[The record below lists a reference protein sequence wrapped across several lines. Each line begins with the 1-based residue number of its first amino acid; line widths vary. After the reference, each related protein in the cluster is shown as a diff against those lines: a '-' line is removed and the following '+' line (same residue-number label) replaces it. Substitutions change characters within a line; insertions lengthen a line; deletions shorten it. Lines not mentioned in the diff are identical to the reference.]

1 MNRPANP
8 PAEQGFLFSRRGD
21 YWIIQNRGQA
31 AFLKT
36 SRGLDYLALLLRNPG
51 REFHVMEL
59 VGQVMGKS
67 WILGRA
73 GRVIDAWHGGL
84 SSDTGPVLDPRAK
97 ADYRQRFADLRND
110 LEEAERFNNSA
121 RAERARNEMAAVTR
135 QLASAVGLGGRN
147 RKTCSDAERA
157 RSAVT
162 KRIKDS
168 INRISEVVPSLRS
181 HLAVRVKTGYFC
193 SYNPHP
199 ERPVAW
205 RFDSSSPS
213 FWDTKSHTVT

>member
-1 MNRPANP
+1 MNP
-8 PAEQGFLFSRRGD
+8 PEDEGCLFLRRGD

-31 AFLKT
+31 AGQAEGQAAFLKT
-36 SRGLDYLALLLRNPG
+36 SRGLDCLALLLRNPG

-67 WILGRA
+67 RVLGRA
-73 GRVIDAWHGGL
+73 SHVTDAWQGGL
-84 SSDTGPVLDPRAK
+84 SSDTGPVLDARAK
-97 ADYRQRFADLRND
+97 AEYRHRFEDLRRD
-110 LEEAERFNNSA
+110 LEEAERFNNPA
-121 RAERARNEMAAVTR
+121 RAERARNEMAAVAR
-135 QLASAVGLGGRN
+135 QLASAVGLGGRD
-147 RKTCSDAERA
+147 RKTGSEAERA

-162 KRIKDS
+162 KRIKNS
-168 INRISEVVPSLRS
+168 INRIGQVVPSLRS

-205 RFDSSSPS
+205 RF
-213 FWDTKSHTVT
+213 